1 MDVDEGGLEILSA
14 EECAALLDAAE
25 VGRLAFVS
33 GEDLVVLPVNHRVDR
48 GAVLIRATV
57 GSKLEAA
64 VRGQR
69 VAFEVDSIDP
79 DARTGWSVLVQG
91 TVTELWEGPELDLA
105 RRRTPLSWAPGE
117 RDHVLVVFPS
127 AITGRRIH
135 LARADTGITPLSS
148 SW

>member
-1 MDVDEGGLEILSA
+1 MDADEGGLEILSA
-14 EECAALLDAAE
+14 EECAELLDAAE

-48 GAVLIRATV
+48 GAVLIRTAG

-64 VRGQR
+64 VRGRR
-69 VAFEVDSIDP
+69 VAFEIDGVDAH
-79 DARTGWSVLVQG
+79 ARTGWSVLVQG

-105 RRRTPLSWAPGE
+105 LRRTPLSWAPGE

-127 AITGRRIH
+127 AITGRRIRE
-135 LARADTGITPLSS
+135 ARADTGIAPLSG